1 MTKTNLTSLDVEG
14 HDGSAAGLYIGSTL
28 VTATA
33 TELNYQFDYQ
43 TVQAITTTGQAIT
56 NKNGVCTVSGS
67 GILASTIAQPTATT
81 DDFKRLKIIALSAH
95 AHTVTIPAT
104 GWGGNTALTVATFSG
119 AVGDCLDLLAY
130 QGIWY
135 VTNVHQ
141 VTFA

>member
-1 MTKTNLTSLDVEG
+1 MTKSNFTSLDVQG
-14 HDGSAAGLYIGSTL
+14 HDGSAAGLYLGGTL
-28 VTATA
+28 VTALAGEINNQVDFET
-33 TELNYQFDYQ
+33 T
-43 TVQAITTTGQAIT
+43 QAITLTGQDIT
-56 NKNGVCTVSGS
+56 VKNGVCTVDGA
-67 GILASTIAQPTATT
+67 GILASNLAQPTATT

-95 AHTVTIPAT
+95 AHTVTVPAT

-119 AVGDCLDLLAY
+119 VVGDCLDLLAY